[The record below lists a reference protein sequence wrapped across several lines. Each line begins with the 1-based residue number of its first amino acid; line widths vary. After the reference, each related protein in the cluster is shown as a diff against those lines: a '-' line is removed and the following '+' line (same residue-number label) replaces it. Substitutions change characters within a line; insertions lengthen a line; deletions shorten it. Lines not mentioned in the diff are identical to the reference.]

1 MLLIN
6 VLIILLAFLII
17 LSLWSFFKRFLI
29 YMGWQR
35 REGLENMPS
44 NTNTNKNDTNT
55 NTNKNDSSHYTDPGL
70 NNDPLY
76 LAKLN
81 AANISYLKDQVD
93 KLNGL
98 KEQVTTLRSQTENN
112 STALRGIGDQLT
124 ASSQQLT
131 GRDPNSKEPIPTAT
145 GLN

>member
-1 MLLIN
+1 MLLTN
-6 VLIILLAFLII
+6 VLIILLIFLLF
-17 LSLWSFFKRFLI
+17 LSISSLFKRFFI

-35 REGLENMPS
+35 REGLENMAP
-44 NTNTNKNDTNT
+44 NTAT
-55 NTNKNDSSHYTDPGL
+55 SHYTDPGL

-98 KEQVTTLRSQTENN
+98 KEQVATLTSQTNN
-112 STALRGIGDQLT
+112 NATAIRGVGDQLT

>member
-1 MLLIN
+1 MLLTN
-6 VLIILLAFLII
+6 VLIIILSFLIFLSI
-17 LSLWSFFKRFLI
+17 LRFLKRFLI
-29 YMGWQR
+29 YTGLER
-35 REGLENMPS
+35 REGLEPMDPNAS
-44 NTNTNKNDTNT
+44 T
-55 NTNKNDSSHYTDPGL
+55 SQYTDPGL

-98 KEQVTTLRSQTENN
+98 KEQVATISSQTDNN
-112 STALRGIGDQLT
+112 STAIKGIGDQMT
-124 ASSQQLT
+124 VSSQQLT
-131 GRDPNSKEPIPTAT
+131 GRDPNSKEPLPSAS